1 MNAVAPSHQASTQKG
16 FSLIEIAVVL
26 IIAGLAL
33 GAGLAA
39 LGPQIQI
46 RRYSETD
53 KQLQEASELIMAFAM
68 VNRRLP
74 CPATAASNGR
84 ESFCTAATG
93 VCVEAFVPPVAT
105 AGSDRGRCAAT
116 PNTGFLPAAT
126 LGLGGQR
133 ADGLAVDAW
142 AQPIR
147 YVVPNTQNPALPAAA
162 TNNPDTVFA
171 PLCGPGAATCFP
183 FTQVNGVRNAYYVS
197 GAPNT
202 PLVSDIFVCATAVPG
217 VDCGVVAQRANPAF
231 VVFSYGANRNAA
243 PPAVGPDETENTDVD
258 LVYASR
264 QRDEA
269 PANAFDDLVVWR
281 TMNQLV
287 AKMQGNGVLP

>member
-93 VCVEAFVPPVAT
+93 GCVEAFVPPVAT

-133 ADGLAVDAW
+133 ADGSVVDAW

-147 YVVPNTQNPALPAAA
+147 YVVPDTVNTTNNNAA
-162 TNNPDTVFA
+162 TA
-171 PLCGPGAATCFP
+171 LACGAGAATCRP
-183 FTQVNGVRNAYYVS
+183 FTQVDGIRNAYYGPVT
-197 GAPNT
+197 APA
-202 PLVSDIFVCATAVPG
+202 SDIFVCATAVAG
-217 VDCGVVAQRANPAF
+217 ANCGAVAQRANPAF
-231 VVFSYGANRNAA
+231 AVFSFGANRNAA
-243 PPAVGPDETENTDVD
+243 PPAVGPDETENTDAD
-258 LVYASR
+258 RAYTWR
-264 QRDEA
+264 ERDEA
-269 PANAFDDLVVWR
+269 PANAFDDVIVWR
-281 TMNQLV
+281 TMDALV

>member
-74 CPATAASNGR
+74 CPATAASSGR
-84 ESFCTAATG
+84 ESFCTNAAGACGAEQFVAPFAG
-93 VCVEAFVPPVAT
+93 V
-105 AGSDRGRCAAT
+105 GRDRGRCAAN

-133 ADGLAVDAW
+133 ADGSVVDAW

-147 YVVPNTQNPALPAAA
+147 YVVPDTVNTTNNNAA
-162 TNNPDTVFA
+162 TAILV
-171 PLCGPGAATCFP
+171 PLLVAMVVVVVIHSGAARPAYRVAHPST
-183 FTQVNGVRNAYYVS
+183 NG
-197 GAPNT
+197 T
-202 PLVSDIFVCATAVPG
+202 
-217 VDCGVVAQRANPAF
+217 RAAM
-231 VVFSYGANRNAA
+231 SRRRR
-243 PPAVGPDETENTDVD
+243 
-258 LVYASR
+258 ASMR
-264 QRDEA
+264 SRISRKRGMLRSRYHKKRHSRR
-269 PANAFDDLVVWR
+269 P
-281 TMNQLV
+281 
-287 AKMQGNGVLP
+287 